1 MSTDAPS
8 SCGRGGARK
17 KEESVPTGLRSRP
30 CSAAAKDVGIL
41 NREIC
46 GGQITGD
53 FQTAS
58 YLLQQTIFEYTAALN
73 SMRDGPMGHGFDCG
87 DGSCIDWHQRHVV
100 RVFSALSSGCLVY
113 GAFVAAVA
121 AMVSVL
127 AWACLGC
134 SFLAFCL

>member
-73 SMRDGPMGHGFDCG
+73 SMRDGPMGHGLAAVMGAVLTGIRGMLFVYFLLYVL
-87 DGSCIDWHQRHVV
+87 W
-100 RVFSALSSGCLVY
+100 LSSLR
-113 GAFVAAVA
+113 
-121 AMVSVL
+121 SVRSCGGRHGPGSRL
-127 AWACLGC
+127 ACLGC
-134 SFLAFCL
+134 PFLGIGF